1 MEHKHIV
8 LNEERQVTLD
18 AYIQSVGGELTTDAI
33 KARPAILVLPG
44 GGYFYCSDR
53 EADPI
58 AVEFLR
64 AGFQVFILRY
74 TTKKTSTDWKWDMPM
89 QDYEQAAKYIDD
101 HAEEFHTDVNRIA
114 VCGFSAGGHLAAYAA
129 TTARRRPAAALLG
142 YAALYGKTCD
152 VLVPGVAYPTDLI
165 DDNTCPCFLFAA
177 RDDSTVD
184 IENTIKF
191 QQALKDKNINFEAH
205 VYSYGNHAFSCGER
219 HTSGANV
226 NSRINKWTAD
236 AIDWLGEV
244 WGEFTATGFTEPK
257 FERALNENFAEYLSV
272 KCTMEHL
279 QKQSQE
285 VLDIVNEPIQK
296 VQIMFAQSKLTPE
309 QVVTLIA
316 HGFMFRD
323 ILKVQNY
330 TDEQIAEIDAKLK
343 QIPNKIQ

>member
-1 MEHKHIV
+1 MRIKETV
-8 LNEERQVTLD
+8 LNSERNVKLT
-18 AYIQSVGGELTTDAI
+18 AYIQDVGGELGNIA
-33 KARPAILVLPG
+33 ARPAVMVFPG
-44 GGYFYCSDR
+44 GGYYYCSDR
-53 EADPI
+53 EADPV

-74 TTKKTSTDWKWDMPM
+74 TTKKSFADWKWDMPM
-89 QDYEQAAKYIDD
+89 QDYEQAIKHIDD
-101 HAEEFHTDVNRIA
+101 HAEEYLTDKSRIA

-129 TTARRRPAAALLG
+129 TTAKRRPAAALLG

-152 VLVPGVAYPTDLI
+152 ALLPGEAYPADLV
-165 DDNTCPCFLFAA
+165 DGKTCPCFIFAA
-177 RDDSTVD
+177 RDDSVVD
-184 IENTIKF
+184 IESSIRF
-191 QQALKDKNINFEAH
+191 QQALKDKSVNFEAH
-205 VYSYGNHAFSCGER
+205 VYSFGNHAFTCGEKLMC
-219 HTSGANV
+219 GADV
-226 NSRINKWTAD
+226 NSRINKWTSD

-257 FERALNENFAEYLSV
+257 FERALNENLAEYLSV

-296 VQIMFAQSKLTPE
+296 VQIMFAQSELSPE

-316 HGFMFRD
+316 HEFMFRD

-330 TDEQIAEIDAKLK
+330 TDEQIDEIDAKLK

>member
-8 LNEERQVTLD
+8 LNGERQVTLD
-18 AYIQSVGGELTTDAI
+18 AYIQDVGGELTVDKV

-58 AVEFLR
+58 AVEFMR
-64 AGFQVFILRY
+64 AGFQAFILRY
-74 TTKKTSTDWKWDMPM
+74 TTRKTCADWKWDMPM
-89 QDYEQAAKYIDD
+89 QDYEQAIKYIDE
-101 HAEEFHTDVNRIA
+101 HAEELHTDVNRVA

-129 TTARRRPAAALLG
+129 TTAKRRPTAALLG
-142 YAALYGKTCD
+142 YAALSEKTCAILTPGI
-152 VLVPGVAYPTDLI
+152 VCPSTLV
-165 DDNTCPCFLFAA
+165 DDETCPCFLFAA

-184 IENTIKF
+184 IENTIQF
-191 QQALKDKNINFEAH
+191 QQALRDKNINFEAH
-205 VYSYGNHAFSCGER
+205 VYSYGNHAFSCGEK

-226 NSRINKWTAD
+226 NTRINRWAAD

-272 KCTMEHL
+272 KCTMDHL

-285 VLDIVNEPIQK
+285 VLDIINEPFGK
-296 VQIMFAQSKLTPE
+296 VQLMFAQKQLSDE
-309 QVVTLIA
+309 QVMTLLA
-316 HGFMFRD
+316 HGFMLRD
-323 ILKVQNY
+323 ALKVLNY
-330 TDEQIAEIDAKLK
+330 SAEQIAEIDAKLK